1 MGSAQLFRRA
11 YCCSNDYVRIE
22 YDEVE
27 GRRSGVAWLRLNRP
41 SKLNAMTEE
50 MGEQFKKAIQTLN
63 ESEEVRS
70 VIITGEGKA
79 FSAGGDV
86 DFLWARQQS
95 SLEENQTIM
104 KNFYSRYLTLRDLKV
119 PVIAAING
127 PAVGAGMC
135 VAMA

>member
-1 MGSAQLFRRA
+1 
-11 YCCSNDYVRIE
+11 
-22 YDEVE
+22 
-27 GRRSGVAWLRLNRP
+27 
-41 SKLNAMTEE
+41 MTEE

-119 PVIAAING
+119 PVIAG
-127 PAVGAGMC
+127 T
-135 VAMA
+135 VARGEDMFLFPHFPSLSSYQWSRGGCGNVRGDGLRSTSGLKNV